1 MPGIPQCATPV
12 GASMSLRVGEPATCP
27 IMATVVLYL
36 RGELRLPLDTGMP
49 TPFCP
54 VSRYFLAS
62 QESRINPTR
71 TKAVRVSPRR
81 NACHVSPLKLGMISV
96 PITTATATRLDE
108 IKNFHAEIHTGAVDI
123 PSWGGDVAFP
133 N

>member
-1 MPGIPQCATPV
+1 MPGIPRCATPV
-12 GASMSLRVGEPATCP
+12 GASMSLRAGEPTTCP

-49 TPFCP
+49 TPFCS

-71 TKAVRVSPRR
+71 TKAVRVSPLR
-81 NACHVSPLKLGMISV
+81 NACHVSPLKLGMIS
-96 PITTATATRLDE
+96 DE
-108 IKNFHAEIHTGAVDI
+108 HTCRYFQRGQ
-123 PSWGGDVAFP
+123 GGHP
-133 N
+133 